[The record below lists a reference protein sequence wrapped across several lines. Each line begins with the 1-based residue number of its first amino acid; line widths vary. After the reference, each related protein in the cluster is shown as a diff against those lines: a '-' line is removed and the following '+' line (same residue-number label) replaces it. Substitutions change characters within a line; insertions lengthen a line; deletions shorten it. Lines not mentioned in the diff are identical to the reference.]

1 MLDNCWTILICV
13 ILIIFIIKKIYNLN
27 KPFDEN
33 KFIEQYVNQQKIK
46 NKFTLES
53 IPQTIPVITSYYVG
67 II

>member
-1 MLDNCWTILICV
+1 MCHFNNIYY
-13 ILIIFIIKKIYNLN
+13 KKIYNLN

-33 KFIEQYVNQQKIK
+33 KFIEQYVNQLLK